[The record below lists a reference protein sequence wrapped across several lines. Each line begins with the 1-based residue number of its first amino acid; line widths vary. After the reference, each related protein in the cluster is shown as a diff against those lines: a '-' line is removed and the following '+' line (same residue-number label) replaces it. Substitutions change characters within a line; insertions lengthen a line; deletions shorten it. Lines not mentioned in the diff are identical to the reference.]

1 MEQREIEEWR
11 AHHQQQRREGRVRAD
26 PVVVRPHGGRRS
38 SSTLTNRKATA
49 HLEPQEAH
57 ADSSTHPDNTP
68 RPRRQTGLST
78 DNESTSSDSTTSTET
93 ESARAALG
101 LSTKPNHR
109 PGKTKE
115 KDLDTSTATAPPRK
129 AKGKLPRL
137 RIKDGHFSLRPPG
150 RPEKPQRRRYS
161 FEKGDETLTVTS
173 PTWAPESHHAQ
184 PTSPAGDE
192 ATAQHEATP
201 FPNGGTPGPGNS
213 SPKSSDGVGTA
224 TPAVGSDSGT
234 IKHSPSTNTV
244 RWVGSSSRNGDVCSE
259 TGSPRGNKAEDD
271 VTG

>member
-26 PVVVRPHGGRRS
+26 PVVVRARGGRRS
-38 SSTLTNRKATA
+38 SSTLRNRNAQ
-49 HLEPQEAH
+49 LERPETH
-57 ADSSTHPDNTP
+57 ADSRPHPDNTP

-78 DNESTSSDSTTSTET
+78 DNEPTSSDSTTSTET

-115 KDLDTSTATAPPRK
+115 TQPNTSTATAPPRK
-129 AKGKLPRL
+129 PKGKLPRL
-137 RIKDGHFSLRPPG
+137 RIKDGHLSLRPPG
-150 RPEKPQRRRYS
+150 PPEKPQRRRYS

-184 PTSPAGDE
+184 PTSPTGE
-192 ATAQHEATP
+192 EVTAQHEATP
-201 FPNGGTPGPGNS
+201 IPNGMPGLGNS

-224 TPAVGSDSGT
+224 MPAVGSDPGT
-234 IKHSPSTNTV
+234 IKHSTSTNTV
-244 RWVGSSSRNGDVCSE
+244 RWVGSGSRNGDICSE

-271 VTG
+271 VAG